1 MTKEKLEQYRN
12 LCKEIKELKQEINSI
27 RRDTT
32 TKDSVTGS
40 SPHYP
45 YTAHQIVIEGVDQEH
60 RPIIEALQKQLQQ
73 ANNQRIEIEEYI
85 ADIADSQIR
94 RAIRLKYI
102 HGYSWQ
108 RIATELGYQDEGTMR
123 KKLDKYLGF
132 SENSEFPDVK

>member
-45 YTAHQIVIEGVDQEH
+45 YIAHQIVIEGVDQEH

-85 ADIADSQIR
+85 ADITDSQIR

-102 HGYSWQ
+102 QGYSWQ
-108 RIATELGYQDEGTMR
+108 RVATELRYQDEGTMR

-132 SENSEFPDVK
+132 SENSEFSDVK

>member
-27 RRDTT
+27 HRDTT

-60 RPIIEALQKQLQQ
+60 RPILEALQKQLQQ

-102 HGYSWQ
+102 QGYSWQ
-108 RIATELGYQDEGTMR
+108 RVATELGYQDETAPR
-123 KKLDKYLGF
+123 QKVKKFLALTEKTEF
-132 SENSEFPDVK
+132 SDVK

>member
-45 YTAHQIVIEGVDQEH
+45 YTVHQIVIEGVDQEH
-60 RPIIEALQKQLQQ
+60 RPIIEALQKQLQR
-73 ANNQRIEIEEYI
+73 ANDQRISIETYI

-94 RAIRLKYI
+94 HAIRLKYI
-102 HGYSWQ
+102 QGYSWQ
-108 RIATELGYQDEGTMR
+108 RVATELGYQDESTPR
-123 KKLDKYLGF
+123 QKIEKFLLLP
-132 SENSEFPDVK
+132 ENPESSDVK